1 MKTKLMFVFSVG
13 LLTLTQNLTAQNN
26 ESGINQNNEKLNL
39 IHYYDSELF
48 HWSYNMYGGLILNY
62 QNQNSGTSFDINE
75 TMKNALLSFP
85 DSGQEYKSFRDKTI
99 TGNILMFS
107 GLALVFGAFIPL
119 FTPPINNS
127 EDAVLRNSII
137 SIALSG
143 SGLIATI
150 IGTNFFSSGQEH
162 LFSAVSIYNRNKI
175 REFK

>member
-1 MKTKLMFVFSVG
+1 MKIKLVFIISVV
-13 LLTLTQNLTAQNN
+13 LLTFTQNLTAQNN
-26 ESGINQNNEKLNL
+26 ESEINQNNENLSL

-85 DSGQEYKSFRDKTI
+85 DSGQEYNSFKDKT
-99 TGNILMFS
+99 TAGNILMFS
-107 GLALVFGAFIPL
+107 GLALVFSAFIPL
-119 FTPPINNS
+119 FTPPYNS
-127 EDAVLRNSII
+127 EDAVLRNTII
-137 SIALSG
+137 STALSG